1 MFGILAEFQSG
12 KQLAYDLFPIEMK
25 VKFWCNFCVYT
36 KNWSFEKHRIGI
48 IALLW
53 QPILQK
59 LNLKCCCHF
68 CFLWLPTIWR
78 DFFAEKKETKRNIL
92 MHFLQVFVLHF
103 VLFGLF
109 RANKNTVSR
118 IHVITFIF
126 VFGYLELSK
135 SWFDINY
142 AKNIVKS
149 FSVQWLLTQLRH
161 LMQAI

>member
-1 MFGILAEFQSG
+1 MTLEIFQQLCLEFCQNSSQESKWHTIYFQS
-12 KQLAYDLFPIEMK
+12 KWRLSFDAIFA
-25 VKFWCNFCVYT
+25 FYT

-78 DFFAEKKETKRNIL
+78 DFFAEKNEIKKKIIL
-92 MHFLQVFVLHF
+92 MHFLQRFVLHF

-109 RANKNTVSR
+109 WANNDRVSR
-118 IHVITFIF
+118 SHVVMTYCSNFYICVWIR
-126 VFGYLELSK
+126 GIIKIIIWY
-135 SWFDINY
+135 
-142 AKNIVKS
+142 
-149 FSVQWLLTQLRH
+149 QLR
-161 LMQAI
+161 QKYRQIV

>member
-1 MFGILAEFQSG
+1 MSLEIFQQICFEFWQNSSQES
-12 KQLAYDLFPIEMK
+12 KWRTILFPIEMK

-78 DFFAEKKETKRNIL
+78 DFFSEKMKLKKNHLNALFATFCKVEKKRFKKIAWIQS
-92 MHFLQVFVLHF
+92 HHLQWKFKLWAGKFAWGVKAKHSGCCQQTFEYNVLPY
-103 VLFGLF
+103 
-109 RANKNTVSR
+109 
-118 IHVITFIF
+118 
-126 VFGYLELSK
+126 YLK
-135 SWFDINY
+135 
-142 AKNIVKS
+142 
-149 FSVQWLLTQLRH
+149 
-161 LMQAI
+161 

>member
-1 MFGILAEFQSG
+1 M
-12 KQLAYDLFPIEMK
+12 AYDFFPIEMK

-78 DFFAEKKETKRNIL
+78 DFFAEKKEIKKFIS
-92 MHFLQVFVLHF
+92 MHFLQRFVLHF

-109 RANKNTVSR
+109 WANKYIVSR
-118 IHVITFIF
+118 IRVVITYC
-126 VFGYLELSK
+126 YLCL
-135 SWFDINY
+135 DTLNY
-142 AKNIVKS
+142 QNHDLISITPKISSNCLVCS
-149 FSVQWLLTQLRH
+149 DCLHS
-161 LMQAI
+161 

>member
-1 MFGILAEFQSG
+1 MFRILPEFQSG

-78 DFFAEKKETKRNIL
+78 DFFTEKKEIKKNIL
-92 MHFLQVFVLHF
+92 MHFLQGFVLHF

-118 IHVITFIF
+118 IHVMAYCSNFYIWVWILAIIKIMIW
-126 VFGYLELSK
+126 YQLSQK
-135 SWFDINY
+135 Y
-142 AKNIVKS
+142 RQIV
-149 FSVQWLLTQLRH
+149 
-161 LMQAI
+161 

>member
-1 MFGILAEFQSG
+1 M
-12 KQLAYDLFPIEMK
+12 AYDFFPIEMK

-78 DFFAEKKETKRNIL
+78 DFFAEKKEIKKFIS
-92 MHFLQVFVLHF
+92 MHFLQRFVLHF

-109 RANKNTVSR
+109 WANKDIVSR
-118 IHVITFIF
+118 IHVVITYCSNFYIC
-126 VFGYLELSK
+126 VWILWIIKIMIWY
-135 SWFDINY
+135 
-142 AKNIVKS
+142 
-149 FSVQWLLTQLRH
+149 QLRRKYR
-161 LMQAI
+161 QIV